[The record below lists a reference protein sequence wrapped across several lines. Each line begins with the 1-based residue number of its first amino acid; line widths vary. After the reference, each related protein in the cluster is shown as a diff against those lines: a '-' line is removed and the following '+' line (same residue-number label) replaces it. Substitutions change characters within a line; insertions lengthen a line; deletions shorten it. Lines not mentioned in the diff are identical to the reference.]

1 MARIVVADDDADI
14 RDLVVFRLQQSG
26 HQVRAFGDGLA
37 AVEACLEEQPD
48 LVVLD
53 VMMPKLTGL
62 EACRALRTDP
72 ATEHLPVVLLTARA
86 QAEDIELGREAGADA
101 YLAKPFSPP
110 ELDARVSELLTDQR
124 S

>member
-72 ATEHLPVVLLTARA
+72 ATEHLPVVLLTAA